1 MAQSRDVGGLSTAV
15 HKLHLTRQKEPEEGS
30 ESSSEMRE
38 DAVLKAESTFE
49 DDQTH
54 LSNSST
60 KPTSFDSKSMASV
73 TTFAMDEK
81 ESLRPDDSASV
92 QAAEEDDSFSGPA
105 SGAPN
110 SQVGSEAGGRFF
122 RIPDQIG
129 TSQRIPGILSPG
141 GSRHTEGGFQM
152 GGTFS
157 SNGGSN
163 NLSMAGSEAF
173 QSDRNLHGFPKDPDE
188 KLLEAMNSQ
197 KDRLLILQLEEK
209 IIAFIKDSK

>member
-1 MAQSRDVGGLSTAV
+1 
-15 HKLHLTRQKEPEEGS
+15 
-30 ESSSEMRE
+30 
-38 DAVLKAESTFE
+38 
-49 DDQTH
+49 
-54 LSNSST
+54 
-60 KPTSFDSKSMASV
+60 MASV

-122 RIPDQIG
+122 RVPDQIG
-129 TSQRIPGILSPG
+129 TSQRLPGILSPG
-141 GSRHTEGGFQM
+141 GPRLTEGGFQM
-152 GGTFS
+152 GGAFS

-163 NLSMAGSEAF
+163 NLSMAGSEVF

-197 KDRLLILQLEEK
+197 KDRLLLLQLEEK